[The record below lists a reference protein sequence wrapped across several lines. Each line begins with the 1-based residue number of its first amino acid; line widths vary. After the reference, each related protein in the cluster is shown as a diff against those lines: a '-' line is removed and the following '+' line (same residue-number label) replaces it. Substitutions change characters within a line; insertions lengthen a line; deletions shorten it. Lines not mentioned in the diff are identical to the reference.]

1 MVRQWR
7 RGSMLLAAATA
18 AAVAAAATTVAPAR
32 GAAPLSW
39 SETAKVGGAN
49 VLRFHVS
56 AISLGKS
63 SWSARITFRNLSR
76 RTVRV
81 GNVFALMFY
90 RGSTI
95 TPTTRA
101 DAFGRATRFSPQRP
115 VRLEPGDSWTG
126 VIGGKGRPQPKL
138 SGTVYARV
146 VFGPFF
152 GVPGWPKGFFWITD
166 HARTFNLTP
175 SASDGF
181 VI

>member
-1 MVRQWR
+1 VVTKWR
-7 RGSMLLAAATA
+7 RGLTALAVATA
-18 AAVAAAATTVAPAR
+18 TAVAAAATTVAPAR
-32 GAAPLSW
+32 GAAPLDW
-39 SETAKVGGAN
+39 SETAKVGGAK
-49 VLRFHVS
+49 VLRFQVS

-63 SWSARITFRNLSR
+63 SWTARITFRNLSH

-90 RGSTI
+90 RGSKI

-101 DAFGRATRFSPQRP
+101 DAFGRATRFTPQRP
-115 VRLEPGDSWTG
+115 IRLEPGDSWTG

-138 SGTVYARV
+138 TGTVHARV

-166 HARTFNLTP
+166 HSRTFNLTP